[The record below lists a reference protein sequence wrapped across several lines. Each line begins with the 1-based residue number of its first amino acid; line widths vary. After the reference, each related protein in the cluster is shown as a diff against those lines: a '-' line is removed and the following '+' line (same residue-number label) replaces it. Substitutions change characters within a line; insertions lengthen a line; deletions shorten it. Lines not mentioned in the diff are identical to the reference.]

1 MNKII
6 GLDLGS
12 SSIGWAL
19 RNENNSYKT
28 GVITF
33 DSGMVRGTG
42 GYTSPTKERR
52 EARSKRRLLQARKY
66 RKWALLELLIDNKM
80 VPLETEALEKWSKY
94 KKGED
99 RKFPES
105 DLFRKWIACDFTY
118 QGGTKYKNP
127 YELRVLS
134 LDVKITEHEFG
145 RALYHL
151 VQRRGYKNIGES
163 DTDEL
168 NIDEAKKDNE
178 TKKQLE
184 KREKEGFSNA
194 LQLNRTVGEALK
206 KTFLDNAK
214 RARDQYPLRK
224 EYRSELEQICK
235 AQGFNVTRNQ
245 MGIYTDSVIQKL
257 WKAIIWQ
264 RPLRSQKGNIGRCTL
279 EKSRQRC
286 ASSHPLFEIFRSW
299 QFINTIKFGESK
311 KEFNFLHSDVRH
323 KLYSNFFLKKEKNVK
338 FSDVRKFLN
347 KELKEE
353 YQYNYKDDHS
363 IATMPVCSGLIE
375 VFGSTLIDQIS
386 NLHNYIIAGPA
397 KNDKKSTR
405 APKII
410 QNKYSVFDLWHILY
424 NCDEAYLTKF
434 ATQKLNIENK
444 TTSKGRSYNPFT
456 ELRKRI
462 GSSFSDLSA
471 KSISKIIPFLIDG
484 HLYNEAVVLAKLPE
498 LLSNDWLNK
507 KEAVLSSITR
517 ANKIYSWQKT
527 IAAITNNLIDNWKG
541 LSHTDKFAYKDTSYL
556 LKNDDISS
564 ISKACLNY
572 YGEKTWA
579 LKQEEEKVKIELAV
593 KEHYQQ
599 FFSDEKRAYIECET
613 LNSLLEKEFKTQNI
627 SIAVSQLYHHS
638 KQESKYKAPIIDKET
653 NLKIL
658 NVPLIDSIKN
668 PMFNKSLCILRK
680 LLNELIK
687 TNEIDERTEVVIE
700 VARELNDNNKRLAI
714 ERYQRER
721 EGNRI
726 LYRKFLEEYKNSKEI
741 NINIDERVKDFEL
754 WNEQNMNKIR
764 IRDENSGKEK
774 EIPLRDYILKQK
786 DDLKRYELWVE
797 QKGVCMYTGKTISI
811 ATLFSS
817 DIDIEHTIPRSLLP
831 DNTLANQT
839 VCYAKYNRNNKNKQL
854 PTQCLNYSNEVEGWG
869 TPIVDRLKYWLEI
882 KEHYEKIYEDYKKSK
897 PGEDEESK
905 NKRIQ
910 NKHYYK
916 LHLDYW
922 EDKINRFTC
931 EEIKE
936 SWVRRQLTDTQI
948 ISKYAREFLSTY
960 FLKVKVQKGIVT
972 SDFRKIFSFQ
982 EVDEIKNRNKHTHHT
997 IDAAVLTLIPTNSSY
1012 RDKLLRTMYEWEEQ
1026 GKGQFTT
1033 TPFINFNSQ
1042 NLIKEI
1048 ENSVLAVN
1056 YQPDKILKRTFKKER
1071 HRGRLVYLKR
1081 TDGDFILDS
1090 AGNKILKKSDGA
1102 SIRTTLFKQT
1112 FLAKL
1117 KDVEKTENGIP
1128 KRNQDGS
1135 WMFKKGK
1142 EEFFFA
1148 ERVSIEKAKKY
1159 LNDIVD
1165 KNIRDLVSAQ
1175 KKSTVVKDHQGNEI
1189 RHVRIRKTS
1198 GKQVKQ
1204 RIDYPSKKDYKNY
1217 YYSVSG
1223 SVPYAA
1229 FLQNSNDGK
1238 IDREMIPISSAD
1250 IGKMYKK
1257 FGKFKINEF
1266 IEEYHTPYARFTD
1279 KQLLKVGQRV
1289 IVLENDSDFLEK
1301 EKILFQINRL
1311 YTIIKFSDVDKS
1323 ILLKF
1328 HLEARNNDDIDSG
1341 IKIIKDKIIRQHE
1354 IRFNIPEVKE
1364 DMTIES
1370 IPERKSKYEKEKFSF
1385 KSFNDYRLKRLIEVV
1400 GLAEVKKIKSELGEF
1415 STYSANIG
1423 VHEIKPLLK
1432 LSRENWNFL
1441 LEGVDF
1447 DISIQGEIKWL
1458 NQ

>member
-1 MNKII
+1 MNKIL

-19 RNENNSYKT
+19 RNEDNSYKT

-33 DSGMVRGTG
+33 DSGMVKGTG

-94 KKGED
+94 KKGES

-105 DLFRKWIACDFTY
+105 DLFRKWVACDFTY
-118 QGGTKYKNP
+118 EGGTKYKNP

-134 LDVKITEHEFG
+134 LDSKISDHEFG

-163 DTDEL
+163 DTDDL
-168 NIDEAKKDNE
+168 NIDEAKKDTE

-184 KREKEGFSNA
+184 KREKGGLSIA
-194 LQLNRTVGEALK
+194 LQSNRTVGEALK
-206 KTFLDNAK
+206 NTFLDNAK

-235 AQGFNVTRNQ
+235 AQGFNVTRDQ
-245 MGIYTDSVIQKL
+245 MGVYTDPVVQKL

-299 QFINTIKFGESK
+299 QFINTIKYGIDK
-311 KEFNFLHSDVRH
+311 KDFAFLDNGVRH
-323 KLYSNFFLKKEKNVK
+323 KLYSNFFLKKEKNIK
-338 FSDVRKFLN
+338 FSDVRKFIN

-375 VFGSTLIDQIS
+375 IFGLTISDQID
-386 NLHNYIIAGPA
+386 NLHKYIIGGTA
-397 KNDKKSTR
+397 KNDNKSVQ
-405 APKII
+405 APKVIE
-410 QNKYSVFDLWHILY
+410 NKYSVFDLWHILY

-434 ATQKLNIENK
+434 ANQKLNIENK

-462 GSSFSDLSA
+462 GSSFSDLSV

-484 HLYNEAVVLAKLPE
+484 HMYNEAVVLAKVPE
-498 LLSNDWLNK
+498 LLNNDWLTK
-507 KEAVLSSITR
+507 REVVLSSIAQ
-517 ANKIYSWQKT
+517 ANKIYSWQKL
-527 IAAITNNLIDNWKG
+527 IAGITNNLIDHWKG

-556 LKNDDISS
+556 LKDDDILS
-564 ISKACLNY
+564 ISKACLTY

-579 LKQEEEKVKIELAV
+579 SKQEEEKVKIELAV
-593 KEHYQQ
+593 KEKYQQ
-599 FFSDEKRAYIECET
+599 FFSTENRTYIESDT
-613 LNSLLEKEFKTQNI
+613 LSLLLEKEFKTQNI
-627 SIAVSQLYHHS
+627 LVAASQLYHHS
-638 KQESKYKAPIIDKET
+638 KQETKYKAPLIDKKT

-668 PMFNKSLCILRK
+668 PMFNKSLCVLRK
-680 LLNELIK
+680 LLNDLIK
-687 TNEIDERTEVVIE
+687 TSEIDERTEIVIE

-726 LYRKFLEEYKNSKEI
+726 LYRKFLEEYKNDKEI
-741 NINIDERVKDFEL
+741 NINVDERVKDFEL
-754 WNEQNMNKIR
+754 WNEQNMTKIK
-764 IRDENSGKEK
+764 IRDESSGKEK

-797 QKGVCMYTGKTISI
+797 QKGICMYTGKLISI
-811 ATLFSS
+811 ATLFSN

-839 VCYAKYNRNNKNKQL
+839 VCYATYNRNKKKKQL
-854 PTQCLNYSNEVEGWG
+854 PIQCLNYFTEVEGWG
-869 TPIVDRLKYWLEI
+869 TPIADRLKYWLEI
-882 KEHYEKIYEDYKKSK
+882 KDHYEKIYEDYKKAK

-910 NKHYYK
+910 NRHYYK
-916 LHLDYW
+916 QHLDYW
-922 EDKINRFTC
+922 EDKINRFTF

-936 SWVRRQLTDTQI
+936 NWVRRQLTDTQL
-948 ISKYAREFLSTY
+948 ISKYAREYLSTY
-960 FLKVKVQKGIVT
+960 FLKVRVQKGIIT
-972 SDFRKIFSFQ
+972 SEFRKIYSFQ

-1012 RDKLLRTMYEWEEQ
+1012 RDRLLKTMFEWDEQ

-1033 TPFINFNSQ
+1033 TPFANFNSQ

-1048 ENSVLAVN
+1048 ENTVLAVN
-1056 YQPDKILKRTFKKER
+1056 YQTDKILKRTFKKER
-1071 HRGRLVYLKR
+1071 NRGRLVYLKN
-1081 TDGDFILDS
+1081 TDGDLILDS
-1090 AGNKILKKSDGA
+1090 AGNKIFKISNGD
-1102 SIRTTLFKQT
+1102 SIRTSLYKQT
-1112 FLAKL
+1112 FLAKI
-1117 KDVEKTENGIP
+1117 KDVEKTEDGIP
-1128 KRNQDGS
+1128 KRNEDGS

-1148 ERVSIEKAKKY
+1148 ERVSIENAKKY
-1159 LNDIVD
+1159 INDIVD
-1165 KNIRDLVSAQ
+1165 KNIRELVEAQ
-1175 KKSTVVKDHQGNEI
+1175 KNSKVVKDHQENEI
-1189 RHVRIRKTS
+1189 RHVRIKTTS

-1204 RIDYPSKKDYKNY
+1204 RVNYTSKKDYKNY
-1217 YYSVSG
+1217 YYSGSG
-1223 SVPYAA
+1223 SLPYAA
-1229 FLQNSNDGK
+1229 FLQNSNDGN

-1250 IGKMYKK
+1250 IGKMCKK
-1257 FGKFKINEF
+1257 FGKFNIHEFINENYSHYMKF
-1266 IEEYHTPYARFTD
+1266 ND
-1279 KQLLKVGQRV
+1279 KQLLKIGQRV

-1301 EKILFQINRL
+1301 DKSELQINRL
-1311 YTIIKFSDVDKS
+1311 YTIIKFSDVDKN
-1323 ILLKF
+1323 ILLKY
-1328 HLEARNNDDIDSG
+1328 HLESRSNDVIDSG
-1341 IKIIKDKIIRQHE
+1341 IKLIKDKIIREYE
-1354 IRFNIPEVKE
+1354 IQLNIPEVKE
-1364 DMTIES
+1364 DMS
-1370 IPERKSKYEKEKFSF
+1370 IDSIAERKSKYEKEKFSF
-1385 KSFNDYRLKRLIEVV
+1385 KSFKDYRLERLIEAI
-1400 GLAEVKKIKSELGEF
+1400 GFAEVKKIKNQLSEF
-1415 STYSANIG
+1415 STYSADVG
-1423 VHEIKPLLK
+1423 GKEIKPLLK
-1432 LSRENWNFL
+1432 LSKENWNFL
-1441 LEGVDF
+1441 IEGVDF

-1458 NQ
+1458 NL